1 MEKIARCE
9 FLRVK
14 VLQKIEKIKQH
25 IELLFYRQML
35 KFLAECEKWIGQ
47 HSPRPVTDS
56 LVYLFNLK
64 NSSGKK
70 RGIHVPWS
78 IVQLVQ
84 GCESTA
90 ASLTSLADSLIN
102 LSDKMVWETTIKIP

>member
-35 KFLAECEKWIGQ
+35 KFLAECEK
-47 HSPRPVTDS
+47 
-56 LVYLFNLK
+56 
-64 NSSGKK
+64 
-70 RGIHVPWS
+70 
-78 IVQLVQ
+78 
-84 GCESTA
+84 
-90 ASLTSLADSLIN
+90 
-102 LSDKMVWETTIKIP
+102 